1 MKEKITFSLV
11 LFILL
16 AQPLFAM
23 QADSDL
29 LSEYEIE
36 NESSEISDPIEPLNR
51 VFFQFNDKLYTY
63 ILNPVART
71 YAAVLPEDVRGCIG
85 NAFNN
90 IVAPIRIVN
99 NLLQGKVSQS
109 GTELLRFVINTTA
122 GAGGLA
128 DPAKEVFNLY
138 TSDEDL
144 GQTLG
149 KYGFGEGIYICWPIF
164 GPSNIRD
171 TIGKVGDSFLN
182 PLSYIYF
189 DDSMNGIAVHAGKRV
204 NQTSLVLGEY
214 EQFIESSFDPYIA
227 MRQFFTDSRRSQIL
241 DKHVDTS
248 SYPKGTSFFNF
259 DEANREAML
268 SALTDGPVETANQR
282 EKNSK
287 KYFIQVGVFT
297 DIENGE
303 ALSQRLLS
311 IELEPVIVE
320 YVRED
325 YTFYGIQVQGGDEFM
340 IAKVAEQELI
350 RAGFHETLVLRR

>member
-1 MKEKITFSLV
+1 MRRKITSYLV
-11 LFILL
+11 VFLLF
-16 AQPLFAM
+16 AQPLVAM
-23 QADSDL
+23 QADDDL
-29 LSEYEIE
+29 LGEYETDTEI
-36 NESSEISDPIEPLNR
+36 SEISDPIEPLNR
-51 VFFQFNDKLYTY
+51 IFFQFNDTLYTY
-63 ILNPVART
+63 LLNPVAET
-71 YAAVLPEDVRGCIG
+71 YAAILPEDIRGCIG

-99 NLLQGKVSQS
+99 NLLQGKVAQS

-128 DPAKEVFNLY
+128 DPAKEVFNLH
-138 TSDEDL
+138 TSDEDF

-189 DDSMNGIAVHAGKRV
+189 DDSTNGLAVHAGKRI

-241 DKHVDTS
+241 DKHIDTS
-248 SYPKGTSFFNF
+248 SYPKQSSFFNF
-259 DEANREAML
+259 DEADKSAML
-268 SALTDGPVETANQR
+268 SALTDGPVKAVSPER
-282 EKNSK
+282 LKSK

-297 DIENGE
+297 DIENGD

-311 IELEPVIVE
+311 IDREPVVVE
-320 YVRED
+320 YIRED
-325 YTFYGIQVQGGDEFM
+325 YTFYGIQVIGGNEFVL
-340 IAKVAEQELI
+340 AKNAEQELI
-350 RAGFHETLVLRR
+350 KAGFQETLVLSR